1 MEMFAK
7 KVTGKISVRK
17 KKHLSHIMRKPVL
30 CYMRATDADQHA
42 HLCMICVFV
51 VCCIDTSMPIVAIYE
66 IPRLYLV
73 SAAEQ
78 ASLSVTWSQAPE
90 DVFLM
95 TCLTF
100 QYI

>member
-1 MEMFAK
+1 
-7 KVTGKISVRK
+7 
-17 KKHLSHIMRKPVL
+17 MRKPVL

-42 HLCMICVFV
+42 HLRMICVFV
-51 VCCIDTSMPIVAIYE
+51 VRCIDTSMPIVATCIYE

-78 ASLSVTWSQAPE
+78 ASLSITWLQAPE

-95 TCLTF
+95 TCLNF